1 MLRGPYTETSA
12 RGLIFRPPTE
22 TAPPSVEEDE
32 PTEGMAGVRPS
43 DDFVDDLP
51 PGRARDQLRVKIKLT
66 PRVRPSAPEKNLRK
80 AEKLHIKKW
89 GSLDPSLQINPPE
102 IVAGAAVADSR
113 EEGELRSGATE
124 EIADEEDIIIDNR
137 DGGES
142 EPADVEGDNAE
153 GGSEAGDGS
162 GSQLEDEPVD
172 YFGDD
177 WGVDRANDHSNDDS
191 LANYYDNDAGIG
203 GVGDLDDAAMAAL
216 EAQLYDNVGV
226 QPSSEPL
233 VFVSQAVAAPTVGL
247 PTDVHPCLP
256 VHADNAEESVPGVE
270 MRKGNVDPSSV
281 LPSSCSLQV
290 NCPVE
295 LEVVDTSRSAAVEA
309 GPNIP
314 RAQGKKC
321 DCGSAFYFSSSIPS

>member
-1 MLRGPYTETSA
+1 M
-12 RGLIFRPPTE
+12 
-22 TAPPSVEEDE
+22 
-32 PTEGMAGVRPS
+32 
-43 DDFVDDLP
+43 
-51 PGRARDQLRVKIKLT
+51 
-66 PRVRPSAPEKNLRK
+66 
-80 AEKLHIKKW
+80 
-89 GSLDPSLQINPPE
+89 
-102 IVAGAAVADSR
+102 
-113 EEGELRSGATE
+113 
-124 EIADEEDIIIDNR
+124 IADNR

-142 EPADVEGDNAE
+142 EPADIEGDNAE

-191 LANYYDNDAGIG
+191 LANYYDNDAGVG

-247 PTDVHPCLP
+247 PTDVPPCLP
-256 VHADNAEESVPGVE
+256 VRADNAEESVPGVE
-270 MRKGNVDPSSV
+270 MREGNVDPSSV
-281 LPSSCSLQV
+281 LPSGCSLQV

-295 LEVVDTSRSAAVEA
+295 LEVVDTSRSAAVEV
-309 GPNIP
+309 GPDIP

-321 DCGSAFYFSSSIPS
+321 DCGSALYFSSSIPA